1 MDMDTPPILPP
12 EFRPRTVAG
21 VEISVT
27 RPVQPVV
34 QIKAAPRA
42 EKPEHEMADEPPPR
56 CDVYN
61 FAFARQ
67 IAIATSSAVINAR
80 ASHDGYPIVFQQM
93 AAAQGMPYTYVY
105 FGTSGPSTSTG

>member
-1 MDMDTPPILPP
+1 MDTPILPP
-12 EFRPRTVAG
+12 EFRPRTVGG
-21 VEISVT
+21 VEISVI
-27 RPVQPVV
+27 RPMQPVV

-56 CDVYN
+56 YDVYN

-67 IAIATSSAVINAR
+67 IAIATSSGVINAR
-80 ASHDGYPIVFQQM
+80 TSVDGRTVIFRQTPAV
-93 AAAQGMPYTYVY
+93 QGMPYTYVY